1 MPSSRVA
8 FAVRPSPPRVAFAVR
23 PSPPR
28 GFVSVLLAV
37 VLTCSMLAATPAAFG
52 KEVKI
57 KGRGWG
63 HGIGMSQ
70 YGAFGYAQHGW
81 GAKRI
86 LQHYYSGARVRER
99 TIGPDVRVGML
110 QGRSSITI
118 LPKVKSS
125 GGGRMVLKV
134 KGNRTKI
141 AEGVPGDRFR
151 IKASSTGGARIFKN
165 SKRIKRGGKTIFGDL
180 NHPLVAKF
188 QSYGTQVATE
198 GKSYAVGFG
207 RIEFVSYSSNG
218 CSVGKCLSEVAVLPM
233 QKYLYG
239 LGEVPASWPQETLR
253 AQAIAGRTYAY
264 AKVLSGQSRFPC
276 YCGVYDST
284 LDQVFVGEAKRTGSG
299 SYWRN
304 WKKAVNTSKKRVI
317 LHNGK
322 PISSLYSSSS
332 GGHTESNSNV
342 WGTTQVPYLKG
353 VDDPYDAAGGANPN
367 YRWSLRMAWSTLKS
381 RLASGFGSFGRL
393 KRLRIVRKGVS
404 GRVAVNGLKI
414 VGSDRTLV
422 VDGWDVRVVL
432 GLKDSWFRF
441 LVLKPTNARGS
452 LDTSSEGVRDA
463 TNDGS
468 VEPSPEES
476 PSPSPTVTPTP

>member
-1 MPSSRVA
+1 MWGA
-8 FAVRPSPPRVAFAVR
+8 I
-23 PSPPR
+23 
-28 GFVSVLLAV
+28 LLAGAV
-37 VLTCSMLAATPAAFG
+37 TGALLAAPAPAFG

-99 TIGPDVRVGML
+99 AMGRDVRVGML

-118 LPKVKSS
+118 RPKAKAP
-125 GGGRMVLKV
+125 GGGRLVLKV

-141 AEGVPGDRFR
+141 VEGAPGDRFR
-151 IKASSTGGARIFKN
+151 IKASSAGGARIFKN
-165 SKRIKRGGKTIFGDL
+165 SNRVKRGGRTIFGDL
-180 NHPLVAKF
+180 KHPLVAKYRR
-188 QSYGTQVATE
+188 YGTQVATD

-207 RIEFVSYSSNG
+207 KIEFVSYKSSS
-218 CSVGKCLSEVAVLPM
+218 CSVGKCLSEVAVLRM

-239 LGEVPASWPQETLR
+239 LGEVPASWPQQTLR

-264 AKVLSGQSRFPC
+264 RKIRSRQSSYPC
-276 YCGVYDST
+276 FCGLYDST
-284 LDQVFVGEAKRTGSG
+284 IDQVFVGEAKRTGSG
-299 SYWRN
+299 SYWGD
-304 WKKAVNTSKKRVI
+304 WKRAVRTTKKRVI
-317 LHNGK
+317 LHRGA
-322 PISSLYSSSS
+322 PIESLYSSSS

-342 WGTTQVPYLKG
+342 WGGDQLPYLRG

-367 YRWSLRMAWSTLKS
+367 YRWHLRMAWSTLKD

-404 GRVAVNGLKI
+404 GRVAINGLKI
-414 VGSDRTLV
+414 VGSRRTRF
-422 VDGWDVRVVL
+422 VDGWQVRVVL
-432 GLKDSWFRF
+432 GLRDSWFRF
-441 LVLKPTNARGS
+441 FVIQPTTARGS
-452 LDTSSEGVRDA
+452 SDTSGEDVRAA
-463 TNDGS
+463 TTGAPL
-468 VEPSPEES
+468 EPSPVPTAPAPSPS
-476 PSPSPTVTPTP
+476 PSPSPTVDPTP

>member
-1 MPSSRVA
+1 MQSTFLRRRAPVSGAILLVVA
-8 FAVRPSPPRVAFAVR
+8 LTVA
-23 PSPPR
+23 
-28 GFVSVLLAV
+28 LLA
-37 VLTCSMLAATPAAFG
+37 APEAAFG

-63 HGIGMSQ
+63 HGLGMSQ
-70 YGAFGYAQHGW
+70 YGAYGYAQHGW
-81 GAKRI
+81 GARRI
-86 LQHYYSGARVRER
+86 LQHYYSGARVRR
-99 TIGPDVRVGML
+99 RAMGPDVRVGML

-118 LPKVKSS
+118 RPRAKAPD
-125 GGGRMVLKV
+125 GGRLVLKV

-141 AEGVPGDRFR
+141 VEGAPGDRFR
-151 IKASSTGGARIFKN
+151 IKASSAGGARIFKN
-165 SKRIKRGGKTIFGDL
+165 SNRVKRGGRTIFGDL
-180 NHPLVAKF
+180 KHPLVAKYRR
-188 QSYGTQVATE
+188 YGTQVATD

-207 RIEFVSYSSNG
+207 KIEFVSYKSSS
-218 CSVGKCLSEVAVLPM
+218 CSVGKCLSEVAVLRM

-264 AKVLSGQSRFPC
+264 AKVRSGQSRFPC
-276 YCGVYDST
+276 FCGVYDST
-284 LDQVFVGEAKRTGSG
+284 LDQVFIGEAKRTGSG
-299 SYWRN
+299 SYWAK
-304 WKKAVNTSKKRVI
+304 WKRAVRTTKRRVI
-317 LHNGK
+317 LHHGS

-342 WGTTQVPYLKG
+342 WGTPQVPYLRG
-353 VDDPYDAAGGANPN
+353 VNDPYDAAGGANPN
-367 YRWSLRMAWSTLKS
+367 YRWRLRMAWSTLKY

-414 VGSDRTLV
+414 VGSRRTLF

-441 LVLKPTNARGS
+441 FVITTTTARGS
-452 LDTSSEGVRDA
+452 SDTSSEDVRDA
-463 TNDGS
+463 TTDGS
-468 VEPSPEES
+468 AEPSPVPTAPAPSPS
-476 PSPSPTVTPTP
+476 PSPSPTVHPTP